1 MNAAAPVIIT
11 RWEDAHLAKITV
23 PQIQKSSKP
32 DQSTTPL
39 ASRSNRDEKKAADVT
54 RAIGA
59 T

>member
-32 DQSTTPL
+32 DQSTTREDFEVLLFAFEGP
-39 ASRSNRDEKKAADVT
+39 
-54 RAIGA
+54 
-59 T
+59 